1 MDIIKHLEFFN
12 PLEMEDSIH
21 IIGLGAIG
29 STVAETLTRLGLSNL
44 HFYDFDG
51 VVPHNIANQM
61 YTDSD
66 IGKLKVDCMV
76 EHCKAIN
83 RDIEITVHKEGWKSG
98 CKLSGYVF
106 LCVDNIEIRKAIVL
120 ENKYN
125 TNIKA
130 MFDFRMGLDDAQH
143 YAANWAD
150 KDMVENLYRSMD
162 FTHEEAKEATP
173 VSACGTT
180 LSVITTIRVIVSLGI
195 SNMINFIK
203 LGTIKKV
210 MLINA
215 FSFTVDSF

>member
-83 RDIEITVHKEGWKSG
+83 PDIEITVHKEGWKSG
-98 CKLSGYVF
+98 
-106 LCVDNIEIRKAIVL
+106 NIEIRKAIVL